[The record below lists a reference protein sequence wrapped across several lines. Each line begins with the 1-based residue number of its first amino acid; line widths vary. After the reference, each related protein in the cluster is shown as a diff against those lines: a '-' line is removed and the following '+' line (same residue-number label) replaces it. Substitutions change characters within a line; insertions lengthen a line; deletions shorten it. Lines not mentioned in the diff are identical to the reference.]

1 MLSALDDDE
10 SEGCNTDRHSRASVR
25 LGTPDDAE
33 AIAALHAESWRSAYR
48 GLVPDEDL
56 GEGLDAERLQFW
68 RSRFAAPDPDRRV
81 VFLAMSDDLLV
92 GFACVLA
99 DADPE
104 HGPLLDN
111 LHVKPG
117 WRGHGIGA
125 LLLDK
130 ARGWSRSIAPGQPMH
145 LWVLEGNAPPAA
157 SIATRAAS
165 KRPAFRGTRRHD
177 HRRAAVHL
185 VRLTR
190 GGVRWCGSALVR

>member
-1 MLSALDDDE
+1 M
-10 SEGCNTDRHSRASVR
+10 
-25 LGTPDDAE
+25 PDD
-33 AIAALHAESWRSAYR
+33 
-48 GLVPDEDL
+48 DL
-56 GEGLDAERLQFW
+56 GEGLGAERLQFW

-81 VFLAMSDDLLV
+81 VFLAMADDLLV

-130 ARGWSRSIAPGQPMH
+130 SRGWSRSIAPGQPMH
-145 LWVLEGNAPPAA
+145 LWVLEGNAPA
-157 SIATRAAS
+157 
-165 KRPAFRGTRRHD
+165 RRFY
-177 HRRAAVHL
+177 RNQ
-185 VRLTR
+185 
-190 GGVRWCGSALVR
+190 GGVEE

>member
-1 MLSALDDDE
+1 MSEDE
-10 SEGCNTDRHSRASVR
+10 PILFAGSPAPHFAASLR

-48 GLVPDEDL
+48 GLVPDDDL

-68 RSRFAAPDPDRRV
+68 RSRFAAPDPDWRV

-117 WRGHGIGA
+117 WRGQGIGA

-130 ARGWSRSIAPGQPMH
+130 ARRWSRSIAPGQPMH
-145 LWVLEGNAPPAA
+145 LWVLEGNAPA
-157 SIATRAAS
+157 
-165 KRPAFRGTRRHD
+165 RRFYRNQGGVED
-177 HRRAAVHL
+177 ERRSEE
-185 VRLTR
+185 R
-190 GGVRWCGSALVR
+190 GGMTIAVLRCTWRD